1 MILKN
6 NLYHIL
12 YSDPESKSF
21 RLELIPDSM
30 IYKAHFPEKPITP
43 GVCIIQTATEL
54 LKELLTEDIE
64 LATVSNVKFLN
75 VINPLETKEI
85 TYTFT
90 KIIPG
95 DNGLMK
101 ISAVVSNNENTF
113 TKLSLVYHRK

>member
-1 MILKN
+1 M
-6 NLYHIL
+6 
-12 YSDPESKSF
+12 YSDPESRSF

-64 LATVSNVKFLN
+64 LATVSNTKFLN

>member
-95 DNGLMK
+95 DNELMK